1 MFFITEESLNF
12 HKTFG
17 IPYNAQDCGLN
28 EHLQKNR
35 GRTYIE
41 AHDYCSCF
49 RKTEK
54 RNIQYLFLQKTFG
67 FSITRKIAA

>member
-28 EHLQKNR
+28 EHLQKNC

-41 AHDYCSCF
+41 ARDYCS
-49 RKTEK
+49 
-54 RNIQYLFLQKTFG
+54 Y
-67 FSITRKIAA
+67 FS

>member
-17 IPYNAQDCGLN
+17 IPYNTQDCGLN
-28 EHLQKNR
+28 ETQKNC

-41 AHDYCSCF
+41 AHDYC
-49 RKTEK
+49 
-54 RNIQYLFLQKTFG
+54 NY
-67 FSITRKIAA
+67 FS